1 MAVTNAVSEIRNIPA
16 SFESRF
22 FFVKKMEKQSAVFN
36 VSQERPTFNKQR
48 FIYLN
53 ILLNPAGEKHKTSL
67 LGLIQFENRS

>member
-1 MAVTNAVSEIRNIPA
+1 
-16 SFESRF
+16 
-22 FFVKKMEKQSAVFN
+22 MEKQSAVFN